1 MDAGHG
7 FRLAWCC
14 NRRARAQDLV
24 SETTPGFEPISSEES
39 TVPVA
44 PGETP
49 VPALD
54 ALDTPDD
61 GGSDGS
67 KVGWKGDWPSLI
79 VACGSPRW

>member
-67 KVGWKGDWPSLI
+67 KVG
-79 VACGSPRW
+79 